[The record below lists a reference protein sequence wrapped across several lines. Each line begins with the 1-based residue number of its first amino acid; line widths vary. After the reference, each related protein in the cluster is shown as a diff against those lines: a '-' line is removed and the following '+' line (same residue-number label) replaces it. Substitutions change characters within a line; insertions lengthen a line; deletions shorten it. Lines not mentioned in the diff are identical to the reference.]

1 MASPLF
7 GTRTALIL
15 PLVLVTVALLEEIAT
30 HRVRLLVSDLHLRAA
45 IVMALNGVAF
55 AIAAGWISPWIKRM
69 LTSARARTR
78 RAGNIALGLFYAV
91 AYGALY
97 YAYVVAEAH
106 GAGGLLPAAW
116 R

>member
-15 PLVLVTVALLEEIAT
+15 PLVLLTVALLEEMAT
-30 HRVRLLVSDLHLRAA
+30 HRVRLLVSDLYVRAA

-55 AIAAGWISPWIKRM
+55 AIAASWISPWLKRM
-69 LTSARARTR
+69 LSTARSRTR
-78 RAGNIALGLFYAV
+78 RAGSIALFLFYGV

-97 YAYVVAEAH
+97 LAYVVVEAH
-106 GAGGLLPAAW
+106 GPGGLLPAAW

>member
-15 PLVLVTVALLEEIAT
+15 PLVLLTVALLEEIAT
-30 HRVRLLVSDLHLRAA
+30 HRVRLLVADRYLRAA

-55 AIAAGWISPWIKRM
+55 AIAASWISPWLKR
-69 LTSARARTR
+69 LFASARTKTR
-78 RAGNIALGLFYAV
+78 RAGTIALGLFYAV
-91 AYGALY
+91 AYGALS
-97 YAYVVAEAH
+97 YAYLVAETH
-106 GAGGLLPAAW
+106 GAGGLLPSAW